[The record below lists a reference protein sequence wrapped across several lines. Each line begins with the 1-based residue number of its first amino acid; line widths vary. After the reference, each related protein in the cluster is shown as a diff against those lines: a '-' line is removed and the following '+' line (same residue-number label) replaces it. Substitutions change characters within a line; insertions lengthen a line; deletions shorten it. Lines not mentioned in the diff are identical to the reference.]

1 MPHRTTRFPAHGS
14 HAKLLAMT
22 TRPATALISS
32 TLAAAILLAAAGSAS
47 AATHPKPKA
56 KPHAAAASKKA
67 AAEPAMTTDANGQT
81 VPVLAN
87 KAWVLMDF
95 NTGQLLAS
103 SNPDEPLPPAS
114 LTKMMTSYLVE
125 QGLKSGK
132 LKPTEMVTMSLSA
145 WCKGGKEGD
154 SCMFVPLNSQ
164 ASLMDMLR
172 GVVIDSGNDAS
183 KALAEHIGGSESGF
197 AAMMNAEAAKLGM
210 THTHFENA
218 AGLPDPSHKASARDL
233 AVLASAIIRNSAEYY
248 PIYAEREFTYNGI
261 KQGNRNALLYTDP
274 TVDGL
279 KTGHTEEAG
288 FCLTASAKRNGM
300 RLISVIMNAD
310 SAQARADQTR
320 VLFNWGYANF
330 EEATPVKAGTTLAT
344 AKVVYGVVPTVTAGV
359 SQAWTL
365 VVPKGQAGAVQT
377 SVVLNP
383 KLEAPI
389 AKGSVIGKVVAT
401 VNGKP
406 LGETPVVALADV
418 ERAGFFQRLW
428 QRITGMFSKQ

>member
-1 MPHRTTRFPAHGS
+1 MTLRLRFSP
-14 HAKLLAMT
+14 LL
-22 TRPATALISS
+22 PSIIATAV
-32 TLAAAILLAAAGSAS
+32 LAALAGAASG
-47 AATHPKPKA
+47 ATHA
-56 KPHAAAASKKA
+56 KPHAAAHKPKPAASA
-67 AAEPAMTTDANGQT
+67 VPATVTDANGLS

-95 NTGQLLAS
+95 NTGQILSS

-132 LKPTEMVTMSLSA
+132 LKPTEPVTMSLNA
-145 WCKGGKEGD
+145 WCRGGKNGD
-154 SCMFVPLNSQ
+154 SCMFVPLNAQ

-210 THTHFENA
+210 THTHFENSD
-218 AGLPDPSHKASARDL
+218 GLPSPGHRASARDL
-233 AVLASAIIRNSAEYY
+233 AVLAQAIIRNSAEYY

-288 FCLTASAKRNGM
+288 YCLTASAKRNGM
-300 RLISVIMNAD
+300 RLVSVIMNAN

-320 VLFNWGYANF
+320 VLFNWGYSNF
-330 EEATPVKAGTTLAT
+330 EQATPAQAGTSLAT
-344 AKVVYGVVPTVTAGV
+344 AKVLYGVAPDVAAGV
-359 SQAWTL
+359 AQAWAL
-365 VVPKGQAGAVQT
+365 VVPKGQGAAVKT
-377 SVVLNP
+377 TVSLNP
-383 KLEAPI
+383 GLEAPI
-389 AKGSVIGKVVAT
+389 AKGAVIGKIVAT
-401 VNGKP
+401 ANGKP
-406 LGETPVVALADV
+406 LGEAPVVALAGV
-418 ERAGFFQRLW
+418 ERAGFL
-428 QRITGMFSKQ
+428 QRIGQRISGWFSK

>member
-1 MPHRTTRFPAHGS
+1 
-14 HAKLLAMT
+14 MT
-22 TRPATALISS
+22 LRLRPVSLPSLI
-32 TLAAAILLAAAGSAS
+32 AAASLFALAGTAS
-47 AATHPKPKA
+47 AAPHA
-56 KPHAAAASKKA
+56 KPHAAAPKA
-67 AAEPAMTTDANGQT
+67 AAHKAKAAAATEPTMTTDANGQS
-81 VPVLAN
+81 VPVLSN

-95 NTGQLLAS
+95 NTGQILAG
-103 SNPDEPLPPAS
+103 SNADEPLPPAS

-154 SCMFVPLNSQ
+154 SCMFVPLNAQ

-183 KALAEHIGGSESGF
+183 KALAEHVGGSESGF
-197 AAMMNAEAAKLGM
+197 ATLMNAEAAKLGM

-218 AGLPDPSHKASARDL
+218 AGLPDPNHKASARDL
-233 AVLASAIIRNSAEYY
+233 AVLAAAIIRNSAEYY

-279 KTGHTEEAG
+279 KTGHTDEAG

-320 VLFNWGYANF
+320 VLFNWGYATF
-330 EEATPVKAGTTLAT
+330 EEATPVQAGAKLAT
-344 AKVVYGVVPTVTAGV
+344 AKVRYGVVPTVDASV
-359 SQAWTL
+359 AQAWTL

-377 SVVLNP
+377 AVTINP
-383 KLEAPI
+383 DLEAPI
-389 AKGSVIGKVVAT
+389 AKGAVIGKVVAT
-401 VNGKP
+401 SNGKT
-406 LGETPVVALADV
+406 LGEAPVVATVAV
-418 ERAGFFQRLW
+418 ERAGFFQRIW
-428 QRITGMFSKQ
+428 QRITGMFSK